1 MGDDTGDIYLQRIT
15 VSRLNSNC
23 YIFGLM
29 STGHGLVIDP
39 GGEPDA
45 LIQAVETSGLAIT
58 DIVLTH
64 GHSDHIAALRDLQ
77 EATGAAVSIHAADA
91 DFLIGQGP
99 VSSQFGISYRTP
111 DPPDRRLID
120 GDAIDT
126 GGPSLTVIHT
136 PGHTP
141 GSISLLAGNLLF
153 TGDTLVRH
161 GIGTTLMPGSSRRQL
176 IESIRNRLLP
186 LPDGTVVYPG
196 HGRPTTI
203 GEERRENRYLVTSRA

>member
-1 MGDDTGDIYLQRIT
+1 MDDDTGDIYLERIT
-15 VSRLNSNC
+15 VGRLSANC
-23 YIFGLM
+23 YIFGLK
-29 STGHGLVIDP
+29 TGGRGMVIDP
-39 GGEPDA
+39 GGEPAA
-45 LIQAVETSGLAIT
+45 LISAVRVSGLAIT

-91 DFLIGQGP
+91 AFLAGTGP

-111 DPPDRRLID
+111 APPDRKLED
-120 GDAIDT
+120 GDVVAS
-126 GGPSLTVIHT
+126 GGTELTVIHT

-141 GSISLLAGNLLF
+141 GGICLLSGSLLF
-153 TGDTLVRH
+153 SGDTLVRH

-176 IESIRNRLLP
+176 IESIRRRLLP
-186 LPDGTVVYPG
+186 LPDDTIVYPG

-203 GEERRENRYLVTSRA
+203 GEERLKNRYLQAFPA

>member
-1 MGDDTGDIYLQRIT
+1 MDDDTGDIYLQRIP
-15 VSRLNSNC
+15 VGRLTSNC
-23 YIFGLM
+23 YIFGLKEA
-29 STGHGLVIDP
+29 GRGLVIDP
-39 GGEPDA
+39 GGEPAA
-45 LIQAVETSGLAIT
+45 LIEAVLASGLTIT

-77 EATGAAVSIHAADA
+77 EATGGKVSIHAADA

-111 DPPDRRLID
+111 DPPDRRLAD
-120 GDAIDT
+120 GDVIGS
-126 GGPSLTVIHT
+126 GGPELTVIHT

-141 GSISLLAGNLLF
+141 GSICLLAGAIIF

-176 IESIRNRLLP
+176 IESIRSRLLP
-186 LPDGTVVYPG
+186 LPDETLVYPG
-196 HGRPTTI
+196 HGRPTSI
-203 GEERRENRYLVTSRA
+203 GEERRQNRYLKA